1 MRKRNKNRCR
11 LRKRL
16 RGHGVM
22 HHLGGALANLHAVD
36 KGGGHPRH
44 AIIIEAGLLRGLVVV
59 VILVAAVGIATVIFD
74 GNALSKAV
82 FYHLVEFWRPTGAGI
97 ATGVG
102 EFIDKYQMLL
112 GRKVKCD
119 KLQ

>member
-1 MRKRNKNRCR
+1 
-11 LRKRL
+11 
-16 RGHGVM
+16 M